1 MRHKVRSAV
10 QCSPVKSSP
19 VHIGTL
25 GCCCYC
31 CLEAVWLEGLEA
43 QHGQDLGCQEEGGRD
58 GTLQQVSQRLSL
70 VHLRGPIGVCVG
82 ADQSEGQRGKCDCCI
97 KIGECQATE
106 EAVVVVKG
114 GSGAQR

>member
-1 MRHKVRSAV
+1 
-10 QCSPVKSSP
+10 
-19 VHIGTL
+19 
-25 GCCCYC
+25 
-31 CLEAVWLEGLEA
+31 LEGLEA